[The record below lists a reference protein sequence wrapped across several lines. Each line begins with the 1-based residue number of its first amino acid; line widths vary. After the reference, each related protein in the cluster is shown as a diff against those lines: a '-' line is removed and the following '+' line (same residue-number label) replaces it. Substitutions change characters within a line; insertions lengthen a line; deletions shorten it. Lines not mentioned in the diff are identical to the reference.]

1 MSVTI
6 QVFFFNG
13 TPSYFELPL
22 MIESTFDVKSATETK
37 PLSAD
42 YGDAGIPKKI
52 FVTGISLIYYFHAF
66 SRLPI
71 SAEEY

>member
-1 MSVTI
+1 MST
-6 QVFFFNG
+6 
-13 TPSYFELPL
+13 
-22 MIESTFDVKSATETK
+22 TETK
-37 PLSAD
+37 PLSAA

>member
-1 MSVTI
+1 VNIKKQNYMSVTI

-42 YGDAGIPKKI
+42 YGDAGIPKNRA
-52 FVTGISLIYYFHAF
+52 VPT
-66 SRLPI
+66 
-71 SAEEY
+71 